1 MAAQLYHRVQ
11 EGLGTD
17 QRHIRGFAVARLHS
31 GPAHPKQAQQLRT
44 LGLICKESQHRQLF
58 CVAAS
63 CIQTSPHTA
72 PPCSRAAP
80 TTSGRHNKYQVSL
93 RTVHNH

>member
-63 CIQTSPHTA
+63 
-72 PPCSRAAP
+72 
-80 TTSGRHNKYQVSL
+80 
-93 RTVHNH
+93 